1 MSMIERK
8 LEGRFL
14 EIYNSNGQNPKWAV
28 DTLYYEVFVAHN
40 YAFEQLNQEEQW
52 IVRNYMDGL
61 TKIYG

>member
-28 DTLYYEVFVAHN
+28 DTLHYEIFVAHN
-40 YAFEQLNQEEQW
+40 YAFEQLNQDEQW

>member
-14 EIYNSNGQNPKWAV
+14 EIIRKHMNGKWAS
-28 DTLYYEVFVAHN
+28 DELHWEVFVKHG
-40 YAFEQLNQEEQW
+40 YAFGQLTEANQW